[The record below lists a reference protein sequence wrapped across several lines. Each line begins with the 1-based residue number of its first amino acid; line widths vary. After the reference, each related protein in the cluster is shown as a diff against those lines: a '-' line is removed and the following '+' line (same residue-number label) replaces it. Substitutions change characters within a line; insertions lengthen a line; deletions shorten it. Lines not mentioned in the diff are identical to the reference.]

1 MFSGEY
7 YTTCRDARHAL
18 CAALDFEPDLPPLHQ
33 QIVTLRDRLSAAR
46 FDDASIESIYRFQY
60 QKHFGRDPRMK
71 SDARTQTIFSRLFA
85 LCLHEEIDPATYIAA
100 NMHGMKFWLEK
111 NPGKSFQPNMLSGP
125 KALNRYRVYCEIAN
139 RRLQGKED
147 GLDGTTELGKVR
159 TAIAVSEEMV
169 ARTFV
174 SAHVSGRSVSLTEAV
189 DVANATYDLADD
201 WFAIRA
207 TIQGRPRSRS
217 NLACYS
223 VSRLEEEYRLAKYL
237 AAAAIGDTYV
247 PNFQSRVGFLAF
259 AWDSFA
265 SLIVEVRPKPRRRRF
280 TGRLPH
286 VTDGSLAWGVPT

>member
-1 MFSGEY
+1 MFGGEY

-18 CAALDFEPDLPPLHQ
+18 CAALDFEADLPSLHQ
-33 QIVTLRDRLSAAR
+33 QIATLRERLSVAKY
-46 FDDASIESIYRFQY
+46 DDASLESIYRFQY
-60 QKHFGRDPRMK
+60 RKHFGRDPRLK

-125 KALNRYRVYCEIAN
+125 RAMNRYRVYCEIAN
-139 RRLQGKED
+139 RRLQGTAD
-147 GLDGTTELGKVR
+147 GLDGTTELGKLR

-174 SAHVSGRSVSLTEAV
+174 SARVNGRELSMTEAV
-189 DVANATYDLADD
+189 DQANATYDLADD

-207 TIQGRPRSRS
+207 IVHGRERPRS

-223 VSRLEEEYRLAKYL
+223 APRLEEEYRLAKYL

-247 PNFQSRVGFLAF
+247 PNFRSKVGFLAF
-259 AWDSFA
+259 TWDSFA
-265 SLIVEVRPKPRRRRF
+265 SLIAEVRPKPRRRRF
-280 TGRLPH
+280 TGKLPH
-286 VTDGSLAWGVPT
+286 VNNGSLAWGSPT